1 MRHEADAMRA
11 DPTIRRVGVAR
22 LPSRLTF
29 GRSHC
34 GNPRAMDVSLDDL
47 RPLIDADGP
56 FLTVLLP
63 APSQHADSAERFAV
77 RCKNALKEVS
87 GDWPA
92 DDLAELE
99 HELAA
104 LPHDA
109 GASVIVVHAQGGP
122 THVEFIDDEV
132 EPRLYEGPLPRLAP
146 LIEARRRTV
155 AHVVVEAD
163 KSGASLNAFEG
174 GRVLDSEIVEGE
186 TLHIHRGHPGGWS
199 QRRFQQRAEN
209 TWEEN
214 ADDIAES
221 AHELARRIDA
231 RLVAVAGPARAR
243 SMVVESLEALVRNDE
258 YSIAAIE
265 QGDVDGI
272 VDAVTRLTADV
283 AARDAVAAIER
294 AKASMATADD
304 FDGDVLAALDAGR
317 VDTLLVHDDADT
329 TTTDRHVDRCIARAL
344 ATGAAVVVVPSV
356 AILDDQG
363 IAAVL
368 RW

>member
-1 MRHEADAMRA
+1 M
-11 DPTIRRVGVAR
+11 
-22 LPSRLTF
+22 S
-29 GRSHC
+29 
-34 GNPRAMDVSLDDL
+34 VSLDDL
-47 RPLIDADGP
+47 QPLIAADGP
-56 FLTVLLP
+56 FLTVVLP

-77 RCKNALKEVS
+77 RCRNALKEVS
-87 GDWPA
+87 SEWPA
-92 DDLAELE
+92 DDLESFAQ
-99 HELAA
+99 ELAS

-132 EPRLYEGPLPRLAP
+132 DPRLYEGPLPRLAP
-146 LIEARRRTV
+146 LIEARQRTV
-155 AHVVVEAD
+155 AHLIVEAD
-163 KSGASLNAFEG
+163 KSGASLNAFDG

-209 TWEEN
+209 TWEDN
-214 ADDIAES
+214 ADDIAKS
-221 AHELARRIDA
+221 ADELARRIDA

-243 SMVVESLEALVRNDE
+243 SMVVDSLGSLVRNDE
-258 YSIAAIE
+258 YSVEPIE

-283 AARDAVAAIER
+283 AASDVVAAIER
-294 AKASMATADD
+294 AKTSMARADD
-304 FDGDVLAALDAGR
+304 YDGDVLAALDAGR

-344 ATGAAVVVVPSV
+344 ATGADIVVVPSV
-356 AILDDQG
+356 TILDDNG
-363 IAAVL
+363 VAAVL